1 MQFKIDVQKGVIR
14 SAAVYGDFFSTVD
27 AGAISAALA
36 GCRYARA
43 DVLEA
48 LRAHGLDGAVC
59 RISAADMAAV
69 IADGSETKCAL
80 PAAGQRISSFLQAAP
95 RLTWGPRA
103 RNSGQWTG

>member
-27 AGAISAALA
+27 AGAIGAALA

-48 LRAHGLDGAVC
+48 LRAHGPDGAVC
-59 RISAADMAAV
+59 RISAADMAA
-69 IADGSETKCAL
+69 ASSPTDPKRNALSRQRDSAFLPSGRAPAHFGTAGTK
-80 PAAGQRISSFLQAAP
+80 
-95 RLTWGPRA
+95 
-103 RNSGQWTG
+103 

>member
-1 MQFKIDVQKGVIR
+1 MQFKIDVQTGVIR

-27 AGAISAALA
+27 AEAIGAALA

-48 LRAHGLDGAVC
+48 LR
-59 RISAADMAAV
+59 RYAAALAKTPQAAV

-95 RLTWGPRA
+95 RLIWGPRA

>member
-27 AGAISAALA
+27 AGAIGAALA

-48 LRAHGLDGAVC
+48 LRAHGLDGAVY